1 MKPTTPTMKRANGTK
16 GFGGCT
22 RRCCPQ
28 TLRVL
33 KTRRVSLPHLWGGVG
48 GGPAGVI
55 QLDVSA
61 TPRYSK
67 GSLFTWTVFD
77 YPLKQAILDNVTKR
91 PLKGIAQGIKEV
103 PSDIASVRYQSYLT
117 AGVERWRKLSTCEG
131 FPWSR
136 PTLNAKKTGWFHEL

>member
-1 MKPTTPTMKRANGTK
+1 M
-16 GFGGCT
+16 T
-22 RRCCPQ
+22 RRWVVN
-28 TLRVL
+28 T
-33 KTRRVSLPHLWGGVG
+33 TRLSVVNMRAAFDIWGGVG